1 MASRGP
7 LVLPENY
14 GDFLESLKQ
23 RVRLSQ
29 VRAAIAVNQELIMLY
44 WHIGQEISSNVNKK
58 KWRSKV
64 IDRLSKD
71 LKQEFPDMSGFSFRN
86 LQYMRTF
93 AVAYSDES
101 IVQWVVARLP
111 WGHNTSLLDK
121 LEIQEERLWYAQ
133 KALENGWSRDILVL
147 QITTGLYNRI
157 GGAMTNFQQVL
168 PSSQSDL
175 VQQILKSPYNFE
187 FLSLAINIQ
196 ERDLERGL
204 IAHIKDFL
212 MELGIGF
219 AFLGSQYPIV
229 VDDKEYKLDLLFYH
243 ARLHCY
249 IVIDLKIGNFEPEYS
264 GKMNFYV
271 SAVDHLLKTDEDK
284 ATIGIIL
291 CRSKTK
297 TTVKFALQDLQKPI
311 GVATY
316 QLKTH
321 LPKSLENSLP
331 TVEQLETEIQ
341 AALAD
346 IEEHTKK

>member
-1 MASRGP
+1 MASRGSV
-7 LVLPENY
+7 VLPENY
-14 GDFLESLKQ
+14 GEFLESLKQ

-44 WHIGQEISSNVNKK
+44 WHIGQEISSNVSKK
-58 KWRSKV
+58 KWGSKV

-71 LKQEFPDMSGFSFRN
+71 LKQEFPEMSGFSLRN

-101 IVQWVVARLP
+101 IVQRVVAQLP

-168 PSSQSDL
+168 PPSQSDL

-187 FLSLAINIQ
+187 FLSLASDVQ
-196 ERDLERGL
+196 ERGLERGL

-249 IVIDLKIGNFEPEYS
+249 VVIDLKIGNFEPEYS

-271 SAVDHLLKTDEDK
+271 SAVDYLLKTNEDK
-284 ATIGIIL
+284 PTIGIIL

-297 TTVKFALQDLQKPI
+297 TTVEFALQDLQKPI

-331 TVEQLETEIQ
+331 TAEQLETEMQ
-341 AALAD
+341 TALAD

>member
-1 MASRGP
+1 MT
-7 LVLPENY
+7 
-14 GDFLESLKQ
+14 LEKDTRDNHLICGEQ
-23 RVRLSQ
+23 YE
-29 VRAAIAVNQELIMLY
+29 AI
-44 WHIGQEISSNVNKK
+44 H
-58 KWRSKV
+58 
-64 IDRLSKD
+64 
-71 LKQEFPDMSGFSFRN
+71 
-86 LQYMRTF
+86 
-93 AVAYSDES
+93 
-101 IVQWVVARLP
+101 
-111 WGHNTSLLDK
+111 
-121 LEIQEERLWYAQ
+121 
-133 KALENGWSRDILVL
+133 
-147 QITTGLYNRI
+147 
-157 GGAMTNFQQVL
+157 
-168 PSSQSDL
+168 
-175 VQQILKSPYNFE
+175 E
-187 FLSLAINIQ
+187 FLRA
-196 ERDLERGL
+196 
-204 IAHIKDFL
+204 
-212 MELGIGF
+212 MGF
-219 AFLGSQYPIV
+219 TDIHPIV

-297 TTVKFALQDLQKPI
+297 TTVEFALQDLQKPI

-341 AALAD
+341 TALAD

>member
-7 LVLPENY
+7 LILPENY
-14 GDFLESLKQ
+14 GEFLESLKQ

-29 VRAAIAVNQELIMLY
+29 VRAAVAVNQGLIMLY
-44 WHIGQEISSNVNKK
+44 WHIGKEISSNVSKK
-58 KWRSKV
+58 KWGSKV

-71 LKQEFPDMSGFSFRN
+71 LKQEFPGMSGFSLRN

-101 IVQWVVARLP
+101 IVQRVVAQLP

-121 LEIQEERLWYAQ
+121 LEIQEERLWYVQ
-133 KALENGWSRDILVL
+133 KTLENGWSRDILVL

-168 PSSQSDL
+168 PPSQSDL

-187 FLSLAINIQ
+187 FLSLASDIQ

-212 MELGIGF
+212 MALGIGF

-243 ARLHCY
+243 AKLHRY
-249 IVIDLKIGNFEPEYS
+249 VFIDLRIGNFEPEYS

-284 ATIGIIL
+284 PTIGIIL
-291 CRSKTK
+291 CHYKTK
-297 TTVKFALQDLQKPI
+297 TTVEFALQDLQKPI

-321 LPKSLENSLP
+321 LPKSLENNLP
-331 TVEQLETEIQ
+331 TVEQLETEMQ